1 MKTGDT
7 FLLLDRHT
15 GVRHLYVVLSDP
27 MQSSDQIFIVMVST
41 RGDGKEECCVLRT
54 GDHPFIQHDSVTVY
68 RIPPAELVSLSQLD
82 QWKGDGRLT
91 QSKNHI
97 PVTETVLERMRQGY
111 SRSRYR
117 TDRVYQLLF
126 RQGLVD

>member
-1 MKTGDT
+1 MKAGDT

-27 MQSSDQIFIVMVST
+27 EQSSDQIFIVMVST
-41 RGDGKEECCVLRT
+41 RGDGKEECCVLRV
-54 GDHPFIQHDSVTVY
+54 GDHPFLKHDSVVVY

-82 QWKGDGRLT
+82 QWKTDGRLT
-91 QSKNHI
+91 QGKNHT
-97 PVTETVLERMRQGY
+97 PVTDAVLERMRQGY
-111 SRSRYR
+111 SQSRYC

-126 RQGLVD
+126 RQRLVD